1 MTMSGI
7 PGLGPKSTA
16 MLARAGITSL
26 EQLCETGAVTAYI
39 KAKQAGGNVSLN
51 LLWGLEAVLTGEH
64 WRDVARNYRE
74 RLLVMLEQAG
84 G

>member
-1 MTMSGI
+1 MPGI

-26 EQLCETGAVTAYI
+26 EQLRETGAVTAYI

-51 LLWGLEAVLTGEH
+51 LLWGLEAALTGEH
-64 WRDVARNYRE
+64 WRDVARNHRE